1 MPNHKPFTLPP
12 GEGAKVCVGGG
23 AGFIGSH
30 IAKRLK
36 ENGYHVTVV
45 GECLVLF
52 SFVLL
57 LTVVKFW
64 PCAAPRCSDGSATRN
79 VHEPLR
85 YLPKARDTTPA
96 VRYNEVW
103 RPWWP

>member
-1 MPNHKPFTLPP
+1 MPDHKPFTLPP

-45 GECLVLF
+45 GACFVLF
-52 SFVLL
+52 CFV
-57 LTVVKFW
+57 
-64 PCAAPRCSDGSATRN
+64 
-79 VHEPLR
+79 
-85 YLPKARDTTPA
+85 Y
-96 VRYNEVW
+96 
-103 RPWWP
+103 